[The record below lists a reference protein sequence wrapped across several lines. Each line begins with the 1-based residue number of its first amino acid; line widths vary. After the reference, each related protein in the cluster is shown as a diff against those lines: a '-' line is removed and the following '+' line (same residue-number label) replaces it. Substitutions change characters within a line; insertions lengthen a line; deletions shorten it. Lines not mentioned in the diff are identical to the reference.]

1 MENKKYNIVNAIAI
15 CIRYAPVAAIT
26 NIILNIISGILAP
39 VMVYIVAV
47 FVDSAVTLTSNEPQ
61 TKILILSVA
70 AMVIW
75 YTYNQLSPV
84 LGRLLIKDTENKL
97 RVKLRPLMV
106 KKQASLNFESMEN
119 DKTLDLIAFVSQN
132 TESKFIGVLSSFTS
146 SISLIIQMAGILSI
160 LFAYV
165 WWVPFIFLFGAI
177 PLIIFSFKGG
187 KNIYKSYKK
196 VSVLSRTMNYLSD
209 ILCSR
214 ESSAERTLFGYT
226 KAINDKF
233 KITHLKRSN
242 LNTKTIAVEMTQSKA
257 CSIILNIFVLIAV
270 FSMISKVADKTISIG
285 LYISI
290 TGAMINL
297 IRVLSDALSQLIYD
311 LSEYIEYFKD
321 FTMFFAL
328 PGNENVLEYSKSK
341 SQFEEM
347 TIKNLWFKYKDTDDY
362 VLKGVNLHI
371 EKGKSYSLIGIN
383 GSEKTTLTKIITGLY
398 RDFEGEITINGKDI
412 KEYSLSE
419 LRDIFSVVYQD
430 YAKYYIPL
438 IDNIT
443 FGADS
448 AHFDELAKIV
458 ELDSVIDKLPSGA
471 KKPLGKIFDDG
482 TDISVGEWQKIAIAR
497 SVYRDCPFMILDEP
511 TASLSPMMETKI
523 YNKFAEISAGHTLL
537 LISHRLGSTKLSE
550 TLLVL
555 DDGKIVEEGSH
566 NELMQNNGLY
576 AEMFGSQRSWYDE

>member
-1 MENKKYNIVNAIAI
+1 MCVK
-15 CIRYAPVAAIT
+15 YAPAAT
-26 NIILNIISGILAP
+26 AANIILNIISGVLAP
-39 VMVYIVAV
+39 VMVYFVAL
-47 FVDSAVTLTSNEPQ
+47 FVDSALTLTSDEPQ
-61 TKILILSVA
+61 IKMLVFSA
-70 AMVIW
+70 AVMVLW
-75 YTYNQLSPV
+75 YSYNQLSTV
-84 LGRLLIKDTENKL
+84 LGRILIKNTENKL
-97 RVKLRPLMV
+97 RLKLRPLMV
-106 KKQASLNFESMEN
+106 RKQASLNFESMEN
-119 DKTLDLIAFVSQN
+119 DKTLDLTAHVSQN
-132 TESKFIGVLSSFTS
+132 TEAKFIGVMSSFTG
-146 SISLIIQMAGILSI
+146 SINLMIQMAGILSI
-160 LFAYV
+160 LFTYV
-165 WWVPFIFLFGAI
+165 WWVPLIFLFGAI
-177 PLIIFSFKGG
+177 PLIILSFKGG

-214 ESSAERTLFGYT
+214 ETGAERTLFGYT
-226 KAINDKF
+226 KEINDKF
-233 KITHLKRSN
+233 KATHLKRSN

-257 CSIILNIFVLIAV
+257 CGIALNIFVLIAM

-297 IRVLSDALSQLIYD
+297 VRVLSDALSQLIYD

-321 FTMFFAL
+321 FTAFFAL
-328 PGNENVLEYSKSK
+328 SGNENVLEYTRSNSH
-341 SQFEEM
+341 FEEM

-362 VLKGVNLHI
+362 ILKGVNLHI

-383 GSEKTTLTKIITGLY
+383 GAGKTTLTKIITGLY
-398 RDFEGEITINGKDI
+398 RDFEGEITINGRDI
-412 KEYSLSE
+412 KEYSLSG

-443 FGADS
+443 FGANANDN
-448 AHFDELAKIV
+448 FDELFKTT
-458 ELDSVIDKLPSGA
+458 ELDVVIDKLPSGA
-471 KKPLGKIFDDG
+471 KTPLGKIFDGG

-511 TASLSPMMETKI
+511 TASLSPMTETKI

-537 LISHRLGSTKLSE
+537 LISHRLGGAKLSK

-566 NELMQNNGLY
+566 SELMQKNGLY
-576 AEMFGSQRSWYDE
+576 AEMFVNQRSWYDD